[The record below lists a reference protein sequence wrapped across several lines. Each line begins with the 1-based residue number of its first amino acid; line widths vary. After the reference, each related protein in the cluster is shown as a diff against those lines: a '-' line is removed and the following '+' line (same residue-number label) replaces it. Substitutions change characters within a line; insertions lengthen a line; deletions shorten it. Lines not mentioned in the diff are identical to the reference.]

1 MLQAASTWI
10 NTAFRVL
17 EQAALT
23 ILIVAVIITYPRSL
37 CKTGRTNGYTA
48 NTTQQLDLDNF
59 L

>member
-17 EQAALT
+17 EQAAVT
-23 ILIVAVIITYPRSL
+23 ILIVAVIITYPSL
-37 CKTGRTNGYTA
+37 VSVIGDVDVYTDDS
-48 NTTQQLDLDNF
+48 TYQSDLDNF

>member
-17 EQAALT
+17 EQAAVT
-23 ILIVAVIITYPRSL
+23 ILIVAVIITYPRSV
-37 CKTGRTNGYTA
+37 CGSGRVDGDTDDLTH
-48 NTTQQLDLDNF
+48 QSDLDNF